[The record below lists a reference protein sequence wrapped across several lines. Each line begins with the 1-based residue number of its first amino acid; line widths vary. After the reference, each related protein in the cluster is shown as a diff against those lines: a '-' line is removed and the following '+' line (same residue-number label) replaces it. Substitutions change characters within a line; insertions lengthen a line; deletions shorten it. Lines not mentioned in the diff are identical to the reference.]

1 MTGATLP
8 YITIRGPLAR
18 RAYIT
23 SFPRRTPPL
32 HFLQVEIGQGAAPRI
47 LATKPLP
54 NDALAMIAAEELVR
68 ALSIGQ
74 QVTVIGNLYVRKGTS
89 ALQFAAADIIADD
102 LRPHGAA
109 RALAPE
115 REGVPA

>member
-1 MTGATLP
+1 MTHAVLP
-8 YITIRGPLAR
+8 YITLRGRLAR
-18 RAYIT
+18 RAYVT
-23 SFPRRTPPL
+23 AAPHARPMR
-32 HFLQVEIGQGAAPRI
+32 HFLTVEISQGASPHI
-47 LATKPLP
+47 VATKPLG
-54 NDALAMIAAEELVR
+54 DSLLTLIAAEELVR
-68 ALSIGQ
+68 ALNIGQ

-115 REGVPA
+115 SEGVPA